1 MTVHISPGNSKMGAI
16 PSVSLPAV
24 ITCRPDAPCYA
35 KCYARRLELFRKS
48 VRESYMDNYDLYKSD
63 PDTYWREVEGAVM
76 MNRFFRFHVSG
87 DIPDLEYF
95 VRMIGMADRNPHCEI
110 LCFTKR
116 YRFVNA
122 FLNET
127 AKCEGTDKPVLPKNL
142 HIIFS
147 AWKGLEMENPWNL
160 PEAHVAYKDG
170 TTTARADAIPCGGN
184 CTTCAKT
191 NGGCWSLKNG
201 EQLVIHEH

>member
-24 ITCRPDAPCYA
+24 ITCRQDAPCYA

-48 VRESYMDNYDLYKSD
+48 VRESYMDNYELYKSD
-63 PDTYWREVEGAVM
+63 PDTYWREVEGAIM

-87 DIPDLEYF
+87 DIPDAGYLA
-95 VRMIGMADRNPHCEI
+95 RMVGAAYRNPHCEI

-116 YRFVNA
+116 YEMVNSYI
-122 FLNET
+122 LQRNNV
-127 AKCEGTDKPVLPKNL
+127 PIPPNL
-142 HIIFS
+142 HLIFS
-147 AWKGLEMENPWNL
+147 AWQGLQMENPWNL

-170 TTTARADAIPCGGN
+170 TTTAKDGAVPCGGN

-191 NGGCWSLKNG
+191 NGGCWSLKCG